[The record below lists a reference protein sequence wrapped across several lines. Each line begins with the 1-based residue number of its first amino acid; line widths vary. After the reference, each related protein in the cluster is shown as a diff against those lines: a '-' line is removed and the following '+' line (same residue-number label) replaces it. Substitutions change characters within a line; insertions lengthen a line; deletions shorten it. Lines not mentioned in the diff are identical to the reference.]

1 MGYIQLILFVGLAAI
16 GFAAKHS
23 YDNGKR
29 AEGRAEMVPALV
41 KATEQLD
48 RDIVAFGEVAKAFA
62 AIKANSERL
71 KQLAAQAQ
79 KVKIV
84 RQDVEKTRI
93 EYIDRVVP
101 TGTNECERT
110 SDAIKKVLR

>member
-1 MGYIQLILFVGLAAI
+1 MIQLILFVVLAGL
-16 GFAAKHS
+16 GFAGKHG

-29 AEGRAEMVPALV
+29 AEGRAEVTAKLQPKLDIAVAALAESQ
-41 KATEQLD
+41 KAVTALKE
-48 RDIVAFGEVAKAFA
+48 
-62 AIKANSERL
+62 NSERL

-84 RQDVEKTRI
+84 RQGVEKTRI
-93 EYIDRVVP
+93 EYIDRIVP
-101 TGTNECERT
+101 TGATECDRT